1 MEASGMLQTYNTSI
15 NQFGQYGGIWKS
27 QSSTYQQKQ
36 GKGKKT
42 PPIVKILP
50 LLTLELHAFPC
61 EWSPCE
67 FHWGNSGTPWRPT
80 GEKFIKEILRD
91 LCSRESLLLLK
102 VPTLKRETCFYVHD
116 DLCQLLPVSNC
127 PSLGTISELPKHLG
141 PLAQFRGCST
151 GVTKNWKRCIK
162 FIWLWINKAPI

>member
-1 MEASGMLQTYNTSI
+1 MSGTEKVNPQLTN
-15 NQFGQYGGIWKS
+15 KS
-27 QSSTYQQKQ
+27 K
-36 GKGKKT
+36 GKGKKK

-67 FHWGNSGTPWRPT
+67 FRWGNSGTPWRPT

-102 VPTLKRETCFYVHD
+102 VPTLKRERCFYVHD

-151 GVTKNWKRCIK
+151 DVPKNWKRCIK

>member
-1 MEASGMLQTYNTSI
+1 MAGSEKVSPQLTN
-15 NQFGQYGGIWKS
+15 KS
-27 QSSTYQQKQ
+27 K
-36 GKGKKT
+36 GKGKKK

-50 LLTLELHAFPC
+50 LITLELHAFPC
-61 EWSPCE
+61 EWSPCD

-151 GVTKNWKRCIK
+151 DVPKNWKRCIK